1 MTVVANDNSPV
12 EAAGWREYAP
22 LELDVPLA
30 AALATFVEFGYHGAT
45 VRKIAQR
52 ARLSVPGVYHHWR
65 SKQHMLVSLLDIS
78 LTDLLRR
85 SNSARSDGAD
95 PVERLSLLVECLAL
109 YHTHRKELAS
119 IGASEMRGLEPANR
133 AHIVALRVQQQ
144 RMFDEEILDGCRLRL
159 FATQRPREASRAIV
173 TMCTSLPQW
182 FSPAG
187 PSSPEAIASDYV
199 GFALNVVCVRRT

>member
-1 MTVVANDNSPV
+1 MTAVTNDNSPT
-12 EAAGWREYAP
+12 EAIAWREYAP
-22 LELDVPLA
+22 LELAPPLA
-30 AALATFVEFGYHGAT
+30 AALDMFVEFGYHGAT
-45 VRKIAQR
+45 VRNIAQR
-52 ARLSVPGVYHHWR
+52 AGLSVPGVYHHWP
-65 SKQHMLVSLLDIS
+65 SKQHMLVGLLDIS
-78 LTDLLRR
+78 MNDLLRR
-85 SNSARSDGAD
+85 SASARSEGNDA
-95 PVERLSLLVECLAL
+95 VERLSRLVECLAL

-182 FSPAG
+182 FSSSG
-187 PSSPEAIASDYV
+187 PSSPEAVASDYV
-199 GFALNVVCVRRT
+199 GFALSLVGVRRR